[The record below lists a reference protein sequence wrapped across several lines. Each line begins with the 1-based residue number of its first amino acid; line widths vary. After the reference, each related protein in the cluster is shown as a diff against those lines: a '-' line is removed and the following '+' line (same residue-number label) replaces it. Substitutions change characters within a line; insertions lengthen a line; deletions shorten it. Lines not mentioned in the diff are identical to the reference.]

1 MILNASAQEMDSFT
15 IFYALD
21 LSVKHNYVTKKNPL
35 GVAIVLA
42 ETPNRIATWT
52 DCSN

>member
-1 MILNASAQEMDSFT
+1 MQVHRKWTVLPF
-15 IFYALD
+15 FHALD

-35 GVAIVLA
+35 GVAIVVA